1 MKDVLPDIERW
12 RERGDDVAV
21 ATVVKVYGSA
31 PRPLGAKLAVSSSGE
46 MVGSV
51 SGGCVEGAVY
61 DEAMEAM
68 KTGESKLLTYGISDE
83 LAFDVGLACGGTIQV
98 FVEPLNW

>member
-1 MKDVLPDIERW
+1 MRDVLPAIESW
-12 RERGDDVAV
+12 RERGDGVAV

-31 PRPLGAKLAVSSSGE
+31 PRPLGAKLAVSSHGD

-61 DEAMEAM
+61 DAAQEVI
-68 KTGESKLLTYGISDE
+68 KSGESKLLHFGITDE
-83 LAFDVGLACGGTIQV
+83 LAFEVGLACGGTIEV
-98 FVEPLNW
+98 FIEPVS

>member
-12 RERGDDVAV
+12 RQRGDDVAV

-68 KTGESKLLTYGISDE
+68 KTGEAKLLTYGISDE

>member
-1 MKDVLPDIERW
+1 MKDVLPTIEEW
-12 RERGDDVAV
+12 RAQGDQVAT

-31 PRPLGAKLAVSSSGE
+31 PRPLGAKLAVSSSGK

-61 DEAMEAM
+61 DAAQESI
-68 KTGESKLLTYGISDE
+68 KTGKRQLLHFGITDE
-83 LAFDVGLACGGTIQV
+83 MAFDVGLACGGTIEV
-98 FVEPLNW
+98 FVEPIDW

>member
-12 RERGDDVAV
+12 RERGDNVAV

-68 KTGESKLLTYGISDE
+68 KTGQAKLLTYGISDE

>member
-1 MKDVLPDIERW
+1 MKDVLPAIERW
-12 RERGDDVAV
+12 RERGDDVAL

-31 PRPLGAKLAVSSSGE
+31 PRPLGSKLAVSSRGE

-61 DEAMEAM
+61 DAALAAL
-68 KTGESKLLTYGISDE
+68 KTGQGKLLSFGISDE
-83 LAFDVGLACGGTIQV
+83 LAFEVGLACGGTIEV

>member
-1 MKDVLPDIERW
+1 MPDIERW
-12 RERGDDVAV
+12 RERGDNVAV

-31 PRPLGAKLAVSSSGE
+31 PRPLGAKLAVSSRGE

-68 KTGESKLLTYGISDE
+68 KTGEAKLLTYGISDE

>member
-1 MKDVLPDIERW
+1 MQDVLPAIERW
-12 RERGDDVAV
+12 RARGDRVAL

-31 PRPLGAKLAVSSSGE
+31 PRPLGAKLAVSSGGE

-61 DEAMEAM
+61 DAALEALQ
-68 KTGESKLLTYGISDE
+68 TGRGKLLHYGISDE
-83 LAFDVGLACGGTIQV
+83 LAFEVGLACGGTIEV
-98 FVEPLNW
+98 FVEPLDW